1 MLEEWANDR
10 NENTAQLIT
19 LHQGDIIWFLS
30 VCVMNVLSR
39 VVPINKVELKKF
51 EKPNLQTG
59 DLKKVSESNFF
70 DQILET
76 VYLNSL
82 RYLALCVWSKLHTEE
97 FVLIPRQMYANE
109 QLQITQFSIIKISER
124 KQNKYHCCGELSLH
138 QHILPCNKTREQQ
151 TDIILETVKDELNET
166 RDEKIDT
173 KTSNEI
179 RERVL
184 RDIKHLDK
192 KKFEKA
198 SIILEKIE
206 ESESLSLDQTSRLMV
221 NKSSTGIL
229 VGDFLYDLQQ
239 TTSKLSLE
247 HYKVLT
253 FLDISSQL
261 PCNIYAKKLLALSLH
276 EKLQL
281 FVDEPE
287 NEESRVSRTEE
298 SKASG
303 DDDGSFEDAKDEIQ
317 PSSSWAN
324 YFLSR

>member
-1 MLEEWANDR
+1 M
-10 NENTAQLIT
+10 
-19 LHQGDIIWFLS
+19 
-30 VCVMNVLSR
+30 
-39 VVPINKVELKKF
+39 
-51 EKPNLQTG
+51 
-59 DLKKVSESNFF
+59 
-70 DQILET
+70 
-76 VYLNSL
+76 
-82 RYLALCVWSKLHTEE
+82 HTEE

-109 QLQITQFSIIKISER
+109 QPQVAQLLNNKNVREKAKQISLLQRSKSPPAPSTTQ
-124 KQNKYHCCGELSLH
+124 QDT
-138 QHILPCNKTREQQ
+138 QQQ
-151 TDIILETVKDELNET
+151 TDNILENIKDELNET
-166 RDEKIDT
+166 RDDKIDPKIST
-173 KTSNEI
+173 EI

-184 RDIKHLDK
+184 RDIKHLDR

-229 VGDFLYDLQQ
+229 VADFLYDLQQ
-239 TTSKLSLE
+239 TTSKLPLE

-261 PCNIYAKKLLALSLH
+261 TCNTYAKKFLALSLN

-281 FVDEPE
+281 FEDEPE
-287 NEESRVSRTEE
+287 NEESGVSRTEE

-303 DDDGSFEDAKDEIQ
+303 DDEGSFEDAKDEIQ
-317 PSSSWAN
+317 PPSSWTN